1 VNKVCASSL
10 KALMLGTQS
19 LMLGQQEVVLVVG
32 VENMSQ
38 APYYLARGENN
49 MGDIK
54 LVVSSI
60 EFFKVVT
67 SK

>member
-1 VNKVCASSL
+1 
-10 KALMLGTQS
+10 
-19 LMLGQQEVVLVVG
+19 MLGQQEVVLVVG

-60 EFFKVVT
+60 FEYIA
-67 SK
+67 SKQQIIDSLDKFHNF